1 MLSTSYMILSDEALN
16 DLLIRIASDECVTLP
31 RQRFAA
37 LCIQAMRN
45 GEDDQTRALMSHE
58 QIRELMTDP
67 HNARTVALP
76 ADTLGKLCRQGMHT
90 VQPRTARVI
99 RIHAPGRQDR
109 QPSSG

>member
-1 MLSTSYMILSDEALN
+1 MLSTSYMILSDDALN
-16 DLLIRIASDECVTLP
+16 DILIRIDADENVTLP

-45 GEDDQTRALMSHE
+45 GEDDRARVLMSHE

-76 ADTLGKLCRQGMHT
+76 ADTLAKLCRQAVRT
-90 VQPRTARVI
+90 VKPRTARVI
-99 RIHAPGRQDR
+99 PIHAPERQDR
-109 QPSSG
+109 LPGSG